1 MKAKHGQ
8 GAGERYLL
16 REPWGSIAEKM
27 FMKGEKKK
35 AEKSSPGE
43 IHEKI
48 LKEAVKVDRYDT
60 PSLIEVSKAVSGMV
74 SNTRNGKAARG
85 AGAGGRGRKSLEA
98 TYPELAKLRAEFAAC
113 GGNILPAAGLRWLT
127 DQPEGLNA
135 GLEPEAVKRL
145 VSKWRKDARQEVLN
159 DDNA

>member
-1 MKAKHGQ
+1 M
-8 GAGERYLL
+8 
-16 REPWGSIAEKM
+16 
-27 FMKGEKKK
+27 
-35 AEKSSPGE
+35 
-43 IHEKI
+43 
-48 LKEAVKVDRYDT
+48 KVDRYDT

-113 GGNILPAAGLRWLT
+113 GGDMLPAAGLRWLT
-127 DQPEGLNA
+127 DQPEGLPA
-135 GLEPEAVKRL
+135 GLEPDFSGECL